1 MIDELCTIEME
12 NKWDFCIYLFFAPE
26 CLQMLTMKKK
36 NLAYWWEDLYVTE
49 DHLQNMIKEKLSI
62 QQ

>member
-36 NLAYWWEDLYVTE
+36 KSCILMGRFVCNRRSPAEYD
-49 DHLQNMIKEKLSI
+49 KRKA
-62 QQ
+62 